1 LHEADP
7 ISKELLIVHPP
18 NLLVKSMG
26 YYLTDKA
33 EIDVK
38 DAGSTH
44 LLRLDS
50 TIIDEVKDQVNGRKE
65 TLREYFE

>member
-1 LHEADP
+1 M
-7 ISKELLIVHPP
+7 VHLP
-18 NLLVKSMG
+18 NLLVKPMG

-44 LLRLDS
+44 LLMLDS

>member
-1 LHEADP
+1 
-7 ISKELLIVHPP
+7 
-18 NLLVKSMG
+18 MG

-33 EIDVK
+33 EINVK
-38 DAGSTH
+38 DTGSTH

-50 TIIDEVKDQVNGRKE
+50 TIIDKVKDQVNGRME